1 LKSVSFFS
9 KKGLLKAFI
18 MAREIIFKATW
29 LGFKLIDEICEKICS
44 MARDWVGIDVI
55 LDVLRGFSLTDEEA
69 KIIFNFLVK
78 YFLEMD
84 ERGEKVKAKEEFYN
98 LYKEGD

>member
-1 LKSVSFFS
+1 
-9 KKGLLKAFI
+9 
-18 MAREIIFKATW
+18 
-29 LGFKLIDEICEKICS
+29 

-78 YFLEMD
+78 YFLEID

-98 LYKEGD
+98 LYKKGD